1 MLRQLRTVAGLTLV
15 SLVAV
20 AACGDDAPNDSNG
33 KGGDASEGGEGGA
46 GNAPSGGTSAKGGT
60 NSKAGSGGKGGTSS
74 KGGSGG
80 KGGTGGSSVDGGAG
94 GATAGAAGTGPQCP
108 ACESGFCLDDG
119 TCVDC
124 LPSDDECPA
133 GSYCTDENTCAEGCK
148 PSGDGCA
155 SGICDETHNCANC
168 INDDECI
175 DDLVCGNGKCSAACT
190 AAQEGQKAGC
200 GDGLTCCS
208 LHCTNVEVDSNH
220 CGACGAT
227 CDDGQFCGLDTAAG
241 GEGGTGGTSSAYVA
255 CHPVTIAN
263 ICAIA
268 NAIVILDTSRNA
280 SDGNRV
286 PGRAIGAALKAK
298 CSPAPSLSE
307 AEQDSVEALNL
318 QSGRPVSGGKEL
330 LVVAGGPFYQIV
342 EEYLED
348 QRIAPLY
355 WNVVNP
361 NNPTASQYVKSSN
374 DEVVLTLPVDE
385 DHDSH
390 DLFIIQFMRD
400 PASGS
405 LALNAQGLWLSGT
418 NAAAYQLIEGMLPN
432 LASFDKSW
440 YAYEWTDKDNDKAPD
455 LNEMELIDSGF

>member
-15 SLVAV
+15 GLVAIV
-20 AACGDDAPNDSNG
+20 ACGDDAPNNSNG
-33 KGGDASEGGEGGA
+33 KGGEPSNGGEGGE
-46 GNAPSGGTSAKGGT
+46 APSKGGSS
-60 NSKAGSGGKGGTSS
+60 SKAGSSSKGGSGGKGGTSS

-80 KGGTGGSSVDGGAG
+80 KGGSAAAGDAGKGGAG
-94 GATAGAAGTGPQCP
+94 GDGPQCP
-108 ACESGFCLDDG
+108 ACESGFCLEDG

-124 LPSDDECPA
+124 LPSDDECPT
-133 GSYCTDENTCAEGCK
+133 GSYCTDDNTCVEGCK

-155 SGICDETHNCANC
+155 SGVCDETHNCANC

-175 DDLVCGNGKCSAACT
+175 DDLVCGNGMCGAACT
-190 AAQEGQKAGC
+190 QAQEGQKAGC

-208 LHCTNVEVDSNH
+208 LHCTDVEVDSNH

-227 CDDGQFCGLDTAAG
+227 CDDGEFCGIDAGAG
-241 GEGGTGGTSSAYVA
+241 GQGGAGGAPSAYVT

-268 NAIVILDTSRNA
+268 NAIVILDSSKNQ
-280 SDGNRV
+280 SDGNRI
-286 PGRAIGAALKAK
+286 PGRAIGAALHEK
-298 CSPAPSLSE
+298 CTPQPALSE
-307 AEQDSVEALNL
+307 AEQDSVEALNI

-342 EEYLED
+342 EGYLED

-361 NNPTASQYVKSSN
+361 DAPTASQYVKSSN
-374 DEVVLTLPVDE
+374 DEVVLSLPVDE

-432 LASFDKSW
+432 LASFDKAW
-440 YAYEWTDKDNDKAPD
+440 YAYEWTDKDDDKAPD